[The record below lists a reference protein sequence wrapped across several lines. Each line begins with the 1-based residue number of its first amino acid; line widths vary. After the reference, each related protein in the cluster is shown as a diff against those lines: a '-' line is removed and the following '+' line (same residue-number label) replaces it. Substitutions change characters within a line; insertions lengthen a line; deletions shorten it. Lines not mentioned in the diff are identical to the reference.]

1 MAGIGQDQSGLESRV
16 AVLDCHKEAEIFI
29 IDSSEL
35 LKFDKVNA
43 SLTKFT
49 L

>member
-1 MAGIGQDQSGLESRV
+1 MAGIRQDQSGVESRV
-16 AVLDCHKEAEIFI
+16 AVLDCHKEADVFI

-35 LKFDKVNA
+35 LKFDKVNPA
-43 SLTKFT
+43 LTKLT